1 MATNRAAVQTVTD
14 GIKDT
19 DVTTYRRHASRPLE
33 ILLVEDNPADV
44 RLIQLILE
52 DAEFH
57 VNFTVA
63 SNGREAMNILKREE
77 GSADAPRPDMI
88 LLDLNMPVMDG
99 REVLAKL
106 EKLPNLSS
114 IPVVVLTTS
123 QSQEDLEYAYSKCI
137 SSYITKPVDVH
148 QFNTKVRDLLNYWTN
163 VAVLPN

>member
-1 MATNRAAVQTVTD
+1 M
-14 GIKDT
+14 
-19 DVTTYRRHASRPLE
+19 TTYRRPASRPLE

-63 SNGREAMNILKREE
+63 SNGREALTLLSEWS
-77 GSADAPRPDMI
+77 GAADVGRPDMI

-99 REVLAKL
+99 REVLAAR
-106 EKLPNLSS
+106 EKDANLSR

-123 QSQEDLEYAYSKCI
+123 QSPDDLEYAYSKCI
-137 SSYITKPVDVH
+137 SSYITKPVDVF

-163 VAVLPN
+163 VAVLPD

>member
-1 MATNRAAVQTVTD
+1 M
-14 GIKDT
+14 
-19 DVTTYRRHASRPLE
+19 TTMYMRPASRPLE

-63 SNGREAMNILKREE
+63 KNGQEAMTILLQQEE
-77 GSADAPRPDMI
+77 HADAPRPDMI

-99 REVLAKL
+99 REVLAEL
-106 EKLPNLSS
+106 ERHSGLGR

-148 QFNTKVRDLLNYWTN
+148 QFNAKVRDLLNYWTN
-163 VAVLPN
+163 VAVLPD

>member
-1 MATNRAAVQTVTD
+1 M
-14 GIKDT
+14 
-19 DVTTYRRHASRPLE
+19 TTYRRPASRPLE

-63 SNGREAMNILKREE
+63 SNGREALNILSEWR
-77 GSADAPRPDMI
+77 GAADAGRPDMI

-99 REVLAKL
+99 REVLAAR
-106 EKLPNLSS
+106 EKDANLSR

-123 QSQEDLEYAYSKCI
+123 QSPEDLEYAYSKCI
-137 SSYITKPVDVH
+137 SSYITKPVDVF

-163 VAVLPN
+163 VAVLPD

>member
-1 MATNRAAVQTVTD
+1 MT
-14 GIKDT
+14 
-19 DVTTYRRHASRPLE
+19 TTYMRPASRPLE

-63 SNGREAMNILKREE
+63 NNGQEAMNILTHAAGFEE
-77 GSADAPRPDMI
+77 FPRPDIM

-99 REVLAKL
+99 REVLAHL
-106 EKLPNLSS
+106 EELPDLGN

-123 QSQEDLEYAYSKCI
+123 QSQDDLQYAYSKCI

-148 QFNTKVRDLLNYWTN
+148 QFNAKVRDLLNYWTN
-163 VAVLPN
+163 VAVLPP

>member
-1 MATNRAAVQTVTD
+1 M
-14 GIKDT
+14 
-19 DVTTYRRHASRPLE
+19 TTYRRPASRPLE

-63 SNGREAMNILKREE
+63 SNGREALTILSEWR
-77 GSADAPRPDMI
+77 GGADAGRPDMI

-99 REVLAKL
+99 REVLAAR
-106 EKLPNLSS
+106 EKDANLSR

-123 QSQEDLEYAYSKCI
+123 QSPEDLEYAYSKCI
-137 SSYITKPVDVH
+137 SSYITKPVDVF

-163 VAVLPN
+163 VAVLPD

>member
-1 MATNRAAVQTVTD
+1 M
-14 GIKDT
+14 
-19 DVTTYRRHASRPLE
+19 
-33 ILLVEDNPADV
+33 EDNPADV

-63 SNGREAMNILKREE
+63 NNGQEAMTILTREGGYPE
-77 GSADAPRPDMI
+77 APRPDMI

-99 REVLAKL
+99 REVLAAL
-106 EKLPNLSS
+106 ETMPELGR

-137 SSYITKPVDVH
+137 SSYITKPVDVF
-148 QFNTKVRDLLNYWTN
+148 QFNAKVRDLLNYWTN
-163 VAVLPN
+163 VAVLPD

>member
-1 MATNRAAVQTVTD
+1 M
-14 GIKDT
+14 
-19 DVTTYRRHASRPLE
+19 TTYRRHASRPLE

-63 SNGREAMNILKREE
+63 NNGQEAMNILRRE
-77 GSADAPRPDMI
+77 GGIRRCAPRPDMI

-99 REVLAKL
+99 TGSSRGTGKTYPE
-106 EKLPNLSS
+106 LSS

>member
-1 MATNRAAVQTVTD
+1 M
-14 GIKDT
+14 
-19 DVTTYRRHASRPLE
+19 TTIYRRPASRPLE

-63 SNGREAMNILKREE
+63 NNGQEAMTILTREE
-77 GSADAPRPDMI
+77 GSPEAPRPDMI

-99 REVLAKL
+99 REVLAAL
-106 EKLPNLSS
+106 ETMPELGR

-137 SSYITKPVDVH
+137 SSYITKPVDVF
-148 QFNTKVRDLLNYWTN
+148 QFNAKVRDLLNYWTN
-163 VAVLPN
+163 VAVLPD

>member
-1 MATNRAAVQTVTD
+1 M
-14 GIKDT
+14 
-19 DVTTYRRHASRPLE
+19 TTYRRPASRPLE

-63 SNGREAMNILKREE
+63 SNGREALTILSDWR
-77 GSADAPRPDMI
+77 GGADAGRPDMI

-99 REVLAKL
+99 REVLAAR
-106 EKLPNLSS
+106 EKDANLSR

-123 QSQEDLEYAYSKCI
+123 QSPEDLEYAYSKCI
-137 SSYITKPVDVH
+137 SSYITKPVDVF

-163 VAVLPN
+163 VAVLPD

>member
-1 MATNRAAVQTVTD
+1 M
-14 GIKDT
+14 
-19 DVTTYRRHASRPLE
+19 TTYRRPASRPLE

-63 SNGREAMNILKREE
+63 TNGREALTILGEWD
-77 GSADAPRPDMI
+77 GGGADVGRPDMI

-99 REVLAKL
+99 REVLAAR
-106 EKLPNLSS
+106 EKDANLSR

-123 QSQEDLEYAYSKCI
+123 QSPDDLEYAYSKCI
-137 SSYITKPVDVH
+137 SSYITKPVDVF

-163 VAVLPN
+163 VAVLPD

>member
-1 MATNRAAVQTVTD
+1 M
-14 GIKDT
+14 
-19 DVTTYRRHASRPLE
+19 
-33 ILLVEDNPADV
+33 LVEDNPADV

-63 SNGREAMNILKREE
+63 NNGQEAMTILRHE
-77 GSADAPRPDMI
+77 GAFAEAPRPDII

-99 REVLAKL
+99 REVLAAL
-106 EKLPNLSS
+106 ENYPELGS

-148 QFNTKVRDLLNYWTN
+148 QFNAKVRDLLNYWTN

>member
-1 MATNRAAVQTVTD
+1 M
-14 GIKDT
+14 
-19 DVTTYRRHASRPLE
+19 TTYRRPASRPLE

-63 SNGREAMNILKREE
+63 SNGREALTILSEWR
-77 GSADAPRPDMI
+77 GAADAGRPDMI

-99 REVLAKL
+99 REVLAAR
-106 EKLPNLSS
+106 EKDANLSR

-123 QSQEDLEYAYSKCI
+123 QSPEDLEYAYSKCI
-137 SSYITKPVDVH
+137 SSYITKPVDVF

-163 VAVLPN
+163 VAVLPD

>member
-1 MATNRAAVQTVTD
+1 MN
-14 GIKDT
+14 
-19 DVTTYRRHASRPLE
+19 TYRRPASRPLE

-44 RLIQLILE
+44 RLIQIILE

-63 SNGREAMNILKREE
+63 NNGKDAMTILRREDDHNNA
-77 GSADAPRPDMI
+77 ARPDMI

-99 REVLAKL
+99 REVLAAL
-106 EKLPNLSS
+106 EKYPDLGS

-148 QFNTKVRDLLNYWTN
+148 QFNAKVRDLLNYWTN
-163 VAVLPN
+163 VAVLPDR

>member
-1 MATNRAAVQTVTD
+1 M
-14 GIKDT
+14 
-19 DVTTYRRHASRPLE
+19 TTYRRPASRPLE

-63 SNGREAMNILKREE
+63 SNGREALTLLSEWR
-77 GSADAPRPDMI
+77 GAADVGRPDMI

-99 REVLAKL
+99 REVLAAR
-106 EKLPNLSS
+106 EKDANLSR

-123 QSQEDLEYAYSKCI
+123 QSPDDLEYAYSKCI
-137 SSYITKPVDVH
+137 SSYITKPVDVF

-163 VAVLPN
+163 VAVLPD

>member
-1 MATNRAAVQTVTD
+1 M
-14 GIKDT
+14 
-19 DVTTYRRHASRPLE
+19 
-33 ILLVEDNPADV
+33 EDNPADV

-63 SNGREAMNILKREE
+63 NNGQEAMTILTREG
-77 GSADAPRPDMI
+77 GSPEAPRPDMI

-99 REVLAKL
+99 REVLAAL
-106 EKLPNLSS
+106 ETMPELGR

-137 SSYITKPVDVH
+137 SSYITKPVDVF
-148 QFNTKVRDLLNYWTN
+148 QFNAKVRDLLNYWTN
-163 VAVLPN
+163 VAVLPD

>member
-1 MATNRAAVQTVTD
+1 MTATYMRP
-14 GIKDT
+14 
-19 DVTTYRRHASRPLE
+19 ASRPLE

-63 SNGREAMNILKREE
+63 NNGQEAMDILTHAE
-77 GSADAPRPDMI
+77 GFAEFPRPDIM

-99 REVLAKL
+99 REVLAQL
-106 EKLPNLSS
+106 ERHPELFN

-123 QSQEDLEYAYSKCI
+123 QSQDDLQYAYSKCI

-148 QFNTKVRDLLNYWTN
+148 QFNAKVRDLLNYWTN
-163 VAVLPN
+163 VAVLPP

>member
-1 MATNRAAVQTVTD
+1 M
-14 GIKDT
+14 
-19 DVTTYRRHASRPLE
+19 
-33 ILLVEDNPADV
+33 EDNPADV

-63 SNGREAMNILKREE
+63 NNGQEAMTILTREGE
-77 GSADAPRPDMI
+77 APEAPRPDMI

-99 REVLAKL
+99 REVLAAL
-106 EKLPNLSS
+106 ETMPELGR

-137 SSYITKPVDVH
+137 SSYITKPVDVF
-148 QFNTKVRDLLNYWTN
+148 QFNAKVRDLLNYWTN
-163 VAVLPN
+163 VAVLPEQ

>member
-1 MATNRAAVQTVTD
+1 M
-14 GIKDT
+14 
-19 DVTTYRRHASRPLE
+19 
-33 ILLVEDNPADV
+33 EDNPADV

-63 SNGREAMNILKREE
+63 SNGREALTILSDWR
-77 GSADAPRPDMI
+77 GGADAGRPDMI

-99 REVLAKL
+99 REVLAAR
-106 EKLPNLSS
+106 EKDANLSR

-123 QSQEDLEYAYSKCI
+123 QSPEDLEYAYSKCI
-137 SSYITKPVDVH
+137 SSYITKPVDVF

-163 VAVLPN
+163 VAVLPD

>member
-1 MATNRAAVQTVTD
+1 MT
-14 GIKDT
+14 
-19 DVTTYRRHASRPLE
+19 TTYMRPASRPLE

-63 SNGREAMNILKREE
+63 NNGQEAMNILTHAE
-77 GSADAPRPDMI
+77 GFTEFPRPDIM

-99 REVLAKL
+99 REVLAQL
-106 EKLPNLSS
+106 GEHPELLN

-123 QSQEDLEYAYSKCI
+123 QSQDDLQYAYSKCI

-148 QFNTKVRDLLNYWTN
+148 QFNAKVRDLLNYWTN
-163 VAVLPN
+163 VAVLPP

>member
-1 MATNRAAVQTVTD
+1 M
-14 GIKDT
+14 
-19 DVTTYRRHASRPLE
+19 
-33 ILLVEDNPADV
+33 EDNPADV

-63 SNGREAMNILKREE
+63 NNGQEAMTILTREGE
-77 GSADAPRPDMI
+77 APEAPRPDMI

-99 REVLAKL
+99 REVLAAL
-106 EKLPNLSS
+106 ETMPELGR

-137 SSYITKPVDVH
+137 SSYITKPVDVF
-148 QFNTKVRDLLNYWTN
+148 QFNAKVRDLLNYWTN
-163 VAVLPN
+163 VAVLPD

>member
-1 MATNRAAVQTVTD
+1 MTM
-14 GIKDT
+14 I
-19 DVTTYRRHASRPLE
+19 RRSASRPLE

-44 RLIQLILE
+44 RLIQLVLE

-63 SNGREAMNILKREE
+63 SNGQEAMAILD
-77 GSADAPRPDMI
+77 GGGDLGDALRPDMI

-99 REVLAKL
+99 REVLAAREQDARL
-106 EKLPNLSS
+106 AR

-123 QSQEDLEYAYSKCI
+123 QSPDDLEYAYSKCI

-163 VAVLPN
+163 VALLPD

>member
-1 MATNRAAVQTVTD
+1 M
-14 GIKDT
+14 
-19 DVTTYRRHASRPLE
+19 TTMYMRPASRPLE

-63 SNGREAMNILKREE
+63 KNGQEAMTILLQQE
-77 GSADAPRPDMI
+77 AHVDAPRPDMI

-99 REVLAKL
+99 REVLAEL
-106 EKLPNLSS
+106 ERHSGLGR

-148 QFNTKVRDLLNYWTN
+148 QFNAKVRDLLNYWTN
-163 VAVLPN
+163 VAVLPD

>member
-1 MATNRAAVQTVTD
+1 M
-14 GIKDT
+14 
-19 DVTTYRRHASRPLE
+19 
-33 ILLVEDNPADV
+33 EDNPADV

-63 SNGREAMNILKREE
+63 NNGQEAMTILTREGGPPE
-77 GSADAPRPDMI
+77 APRPDMI

-99 REVLAKL
+99 REVLAAL
-106 EKLPNLSS
+106 ETMPELGR

-137 SSYITKPVDVH
+137 SSYITKPVDVF
-148 QFNTKVRDLLNYWTN
+148 QFNAKVRDLLNYWTN
-163 VAVLPN
+163 VAVLPD

>member
-1 MATNRAAVQTVTD
+1 M
-14 GIKDT
+14 
-19 DVTTYRRHASRPLE
+19 TTYRRPASRPLE

-63 SNGREAMNILKREE
+63 SNGREALTILSEWR
-77 GSADAPRPDMI
+77 GRADAGRPDMI

-99 REVLAKL
+99 REVLAAR
-106 EKLPNLSS
+106 EKDANLSR

-123 QSQEDLEYAYSKCI
+123 QSPEDLEYAYSKCI
-137 SSYITKPVDVH
+137 SSYITKPVDVF

-163 VAVLPN
+163 VAVLPD

>member
-1 MATNRAAVQTVTD
+1 MT
-14 GIKDT
+14 
-19 DVTTYRRHASRPLE
+19 TTYMRPASRPLE

-63 SNGREAMNILKREE
+63 KNGQEAMSILLQQE
-77 GSADAPRPDMI
+77 GHADAPRPDMI

-99 REVLAKL
+99 REVLAEL
-106 EKLPNLSS
+106 EKHSHLGR

-123 QSQEDLEYAYSKCI
+123 QSQDDLEYAYSKCI

-148 QFNTKVRDLLNYWTN
+148 QFNAKVRDLLNYWTN
-163 VAVLPN
+163 VAVLPD

>member
-1 MATNRAAVQTVTD
+1 MTM
-14 GIKDT
+14 
-19 DVTTYRRHASRPLE
+19 TYRRPASRPLE

-63 SNGREAMNILKREE
+63 NNGEEAMTILRRD
-77 GSADAPRPDMI
+77 GDFVNAVRPDMI

-99 REVLAKL
+99 REMLAAL
-106 EKLPNLSS
+106 EGYPDLCN

-123 QSQEDLEYAYSKCI
+123 QSQEDLEFAYSKCI

-148 QFNTKVRDLLNYWTN
+148 QFNAKVRDLLNYWTN
-163 VAVLPN
+163 VAVLPSAAN

>member
-1 MATNRAAVQTVTD
+1 M
-14 GIKDT
+14 
-19 DVTTYRRHASRPLE
+19 TTTSYMRHASRPLE
-33 ILLVEDNPADV
+33 VLLVEDNPADV

-63 SNGREAMNILKREE
+63 NNGMEAMTILERERE
-77 GSADAPRPDMI
+77 FSDARRPDMI

-99 REVLAKL
+99 REVLAAL
-106 EKLPNLSS
+106 AENPDLSR

-123 QSQEDLEYAYSKCI
+123 QSQEDLQYAYSKCI

-163 VAVLPN
+163 VAVLPQT

>member
-1 MATNRAAVQTVTD
+1 M
-14 GIKDT
+14 
-19 DVTTYRRHASRPLE
+19 TTAYIRPASRPLE

-63 SNGREAMNILKREE
+63 NNGQEAMTILLKE
-77 GSADAPRPDMI
+77 GEATNAARPDMI

-99 REVLAKL
+99 REVLAAL
-106 EKLPNLSS
+106 EQNPDLGR

-148 QFNTKVRDLLNYWTN
+148 QFNSKVRDLLNYWTN
-163 VAVLPN
+163 VAVLPD

>member
-1 MATNRAAVQTVTD
+1 MTNM
-14 GIKDT
+14 
-19 DVTTYRRHASRPLE
+19 YRRPASRPLE

-63 SNGREAMNILKREE
+63 NNGQEAMTILLRQE
-77 GSADAPRPDMI
+77 GFVDARRPDMI

-99 REVLAKL
+99 REVLAAL
-106 EKLPNLSS
+106 EEYRDLSR

-123 QSQEDLEYAYSKCI
+123 QSQEDLEFAYSKCI

-148 QFNTKVRDLLNYWTN
+148 QFNSKVRDLLNYWTN
-163 VAVLPN
+163 VAVLPE

>member
-1 MATNRAAVQTVTD
+1 MT
-14 GIKDT
+14 
-19 DVTTYRRHASRPLE
+19 TTYRRSASRPLE

-63 SNGREAMNILKREE
+63 NNGQEAMTILLREE
-77 GSADAPRPDMI
+77 GFTGLRLPDMI

-99 REVLAKL
+99 REVLAAL
-106 EKLPNLSS
+106 EEHTNLSR

-123 QSQEDLEYAYSKCI
+123 QSQDDLEYAYSKCI

-148 QFNTKVRDLLNYWTN
+148 QFNAKVRDLLNYWTN
-163 VAVLPN
+163 VAVLPD

>member
-1 MATNRAAVQTVTD
+1 MNTF
-14 GIKDT
+14 
-19 DVTTYRRHASRPLE
+19 RRSASRPLE

-63 SNGREAMNILKREE
+63 NDGRQAMTILRGE
-77 GSADAPRPDMI
+77 GGITQPSHRPDMI

-99 REVLAKL
+99 REVLAAL
-106 EKLPNLSS
+106 EEEPALAR

-123 QSQEDLEYAYSKCI
+123 QSQEDIQYAYSKCI

-163 VAVLPN
+163 VALLPD

>member
-1 MATNRAAVQTVTD
+1 M
-14 GIKDT
+14 
-19 DVTTYRRHASRPLE
+19 TTFRRPASRPLE

-63 SNGREAMNILKREE
+63 SNGREALTILSEWR
-77 GSADAPRPDMI
+77 GGADAGRPDMI

-99 REVLAKL
+99 REVLAAR
-106 EKLPNLSS
+106 EKDANLSR

-123 QSQEDLEYAYSKCI
+123 QSPEDLEYAYSKCI
-137 SSYITKPVDVH
+137 SSYITKPVDVF

-163 VAVLPN
+163 VAVLPD

>member
-1 MATNRAAVQTVTD
+1 MT
-14 GIKDT
+14 
-19 DVTTYRRHASRPLE
+19 TTYIRPASRPLE

-63 SNGREAMNILKREE
+63 NNGQEAMTILLKE
-77 GSADAPRPDMI
+77 GEATNAARPDMI

-99 REVLAKL
+99 REVLAAL
-106 EKLPNLSS
+106 EQNPDLGR

-148 QFNTKVRDLLNYWTN
+148 QFNSKVRDLLNYWTN
-163 VAVLPN
+163 VAVLPD

>member
-1 MATNRAAVQTVTD
+1 M
-14 GIKDT
+14 
-19 DVTTYRRHASRPLE
+19 TTFRRPASRPLE

-63 SNGREAMNILKREE
+63 SNGREALTILSEWRG
-77 GSADAPRPDMI
+77 GSADAGRPDMI

-99 REVLAKL
+99 REVLAAR
-106 EKLPNLSS
+106 EKDANLSR

-123 QSQEDLEYAYSKCI
+123 QSPEDLEYAYSKCI
-137 SSYITKPVDVH
+137 SSYITKPVDVF

-163 VAVLPN
+163 VAVLPD

>member
-1 MATNRAAVQTVTD
+1 M
-14 GIKDT
+14 
-19 DVTTYRRHASRPLE
+19 TTYRRPASRPLE

-63 SNGREAMNILKREE
+63 SNGREALTILSEWR
-77 GSADAPRPDMI
+77 GGADARRPDMI

-99 REVLAKL
+99 REVLAAR
-106 EKLPNLSS
+106 EKDANLSR

-123 QSQEDLEYAYSKCI
+123 QSPEDLEYAYSKCI
-137 SSYITKPVDVH
+137 SSYITKPVDVF

-163 VAVLPN
+163 VAVLPD